1 MDWTSD
7 SEHYSGSYTP
17 LRSWTLS
24 LRQRAKIHRNLS
36 TVSKGSFYT
45 LLHLQIL
52 GEKSPASMTSDILS
66 GIMTLTPMPER
77 HAWRIGILRKPS
89 RWGLGHLVLGSTAQG
104 GQSDLTP
111 AGIRNGEPGRRCEK
125 EKQGWAKG
133 HQGTNTMISA
143 NWHSVQGIWTVKW
156 VGGCCARVRGSCPVC
171 KG

>member
-1 MDWTSD
+1 M
-7 SEHYSGSYTP
+7 
-17 LRSWTLS
+17 
-24 LRQRAKIHRNLS
+24 
-36 TVSKGSFYT
+36 V
-45 LLHLQIL
+45 HLQIL

-156 VGGCCARVRGSCPVC
+156 VGPQRPGTPRAAWLIPAHWGCHHHLRGARTCLPRPRAARP
-171 KG
+171 KGVSLQNRTSLTASGCRN